1 MGRGARLNHYRFC
14 STWRLA
20 ASPARVYAVL
30 ERAERYPRWWP
41 QVRSLVPTGEDGGTA
56 RIRSVLPYVLTVTLR
71 TARRD
76 SASGILEIAMGGDL
90 DGWARWTIR
99 ADGDGALALYE
110 QEVDV
115 RDRLLRF
122 LALPAKPLLALN
134 HAVMM
139 RAGERRLRALL
150 ERGLDE
156 E

>member
-1 MGRGARLNHYRFC
+1 MGRAAPLNHYRFR
-14 STWRLA
+14 SAWRLA

-41 QVRSLVPTGEDGGTA
+41 QVRSLTRTGEDSGTA

-71 TARRD
+71 TVCRD
-76 SASGILEIAMGGDL
+76 PASGILEIAMRGDL

-99 ADGDGALALYE
+99 ADGDGTLALFE

-115 RDRLLRF
+115 RDRLLRL
-122 LALPAKPLLALN
+122 LALPAKPLLAAN
-134 HAVMM
+134 HTVMM